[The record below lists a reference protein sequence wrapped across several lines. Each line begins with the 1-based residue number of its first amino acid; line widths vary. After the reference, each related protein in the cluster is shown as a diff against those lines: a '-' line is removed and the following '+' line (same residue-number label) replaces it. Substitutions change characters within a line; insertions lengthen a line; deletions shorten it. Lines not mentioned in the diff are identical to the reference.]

1 MFNTDHPLGKTR
13 GKKLVLEVVL
23 KLDPLGRDRSR
34 VLLKNYCASECVPAV
49 SDVRLAPGQELF
61 LFFAFQHAE
70 FNLVV
75 FADLP
80 FGHGRFVL
88 PLRVVRLP
96 GQGFVHLL
104 NQLVGRTLERKPDLG
119 ALALVV
125 LQNEGHVVYLH
136 NKISK

>member
-1 MFNTDHPLGKTR
+1 MKSIR
-13 GKKLVLEVVL
+13 QKKIALVTL
-23 KLDPLGRDRSR
+23 
-34 VLLKNYCASECVPAV
+34 PAV
-49 SDVRLAPGQELF
+49 PDVCLAPGQELF

-80 FGHGRFVL
+80 FGHGWFVL
-88 PLRVVRLP
+88 PLRVVRFP

-104 NQLVGRTLERKPDLG
+104 NQLVGGTLERKPDLG

-136 NKISK
+136 NKY